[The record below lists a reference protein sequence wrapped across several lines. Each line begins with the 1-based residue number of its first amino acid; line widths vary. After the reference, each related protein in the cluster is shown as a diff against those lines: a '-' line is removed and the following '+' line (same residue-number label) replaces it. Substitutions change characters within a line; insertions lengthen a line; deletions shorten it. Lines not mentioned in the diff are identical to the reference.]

1 MRRGIRQACNAALLL
16 FVAAWLSACSAAA
29 TKEAESLE
37 PEPIEASGF
46 IEAEEVGVV
55 AEVGGRV
62 AEVLVDEADTVTAG
76 QVVVRLDTG
85 LLEAERAQIQ
95 AAVSVAKADL
105 SKIKAGADKEELDA
119 AKATIEEIEKNIT
132 GAKNTAGAA
141 WSAASDPQ
149 GIDVQISSAEMEV
162 ELALQQIEIAKAELE
177 KAEYLLVT
185 LERTEEDDRSE
196 VAIEFQGYKVEIL
209 RANLRAAEARYEGA
223 KQKLELLEGQ
233 RERPVS
239 IIAVARNAQAS
250 VGVYEARLEI
260 AQADYDMLVNGARRE
275 EIAIMDAQVALAEAN
290 LALLD
295 AQIDQLALVAPI
307 DGVVTTRAIHPGETA
322 SPGVSLLSIA
332 DLSDLK
338 LVVYIP
344 ETQIG
349 RVRLNVPVEIT
360 VDAYPSQVFEGL
372 ITYIS
377 GEAEF
382 TPRNVQTEEERVN
395 LVYAVEIRIDNK
407 DGKLKPGMPADVV
420 IETVD

>member
-1 MRRGIRQACNAALLL
+1 MRRGIRQTCSAALLL
-16 FVAAWLSACSAAA
+16 FVAVWLSACSAAA
-29 TKEAESLE
+29 AQEAESLE

-46 IEAEEVGVV
+46 IEAEEVSVV
-55 AEVGGRV
+55 SEVGGRV
-62 AEVLVDEADTVTAG
+62 AEVLADEADTVTAG
-76 QVVVRLDTG
+76 QVVVRLDAG

-95 AAVSVAKADL
+95 AAIAVAKADL

-196 VAIEFQGYKVEIL
+196 IAIEFQGYKVEIL

-223 KQKLELLEGQ
+223 KQKLELLEAQ

-239 IIAVARNAQAS
+239 IIALARNAQAS

-295 AQIDQLALVAPI
+295 AQIDQLTLVAPI